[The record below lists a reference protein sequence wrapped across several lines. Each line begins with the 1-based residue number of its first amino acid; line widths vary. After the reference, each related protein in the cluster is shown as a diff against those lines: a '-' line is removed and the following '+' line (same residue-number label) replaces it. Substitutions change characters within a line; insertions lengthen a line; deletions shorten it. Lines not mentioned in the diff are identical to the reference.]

1 LPTLDRP
8 EPPYLQIAGR
18 IRADIVSGKLSEG
31 DTVPSAREIA
41 RTWGVAMAT
50 ATKVLATLRSE
61 GLVRPVTGVG
71 TVVAARDTLHR
82 SAEDRGLAAA
92 RTGRIYPPGHYA
104 KIRSAALEPAPER
117 AAGALGIDEGAPAI
131 RRQRTTYGPDDRPL
145 STSVSWFDGAV
156 ASKAPA
162 LLQTERILEGTAA
175 YLATRLGTAVVATRE
190 QLAAGFAG
198 EEDAA
203 ALEITAGSAVLLSRS
218 TFLGADGLVLEYGES
233 AALPEHWV
241 FHEYAIEDGE

>member
-1 LPTLDRP
+1 VPTLDRP

-18 IRADIVSGKLSEG
+18 IRAEIVSGRLTEG
-31 DTVPSAREIA
+31 ATVPSAREIA

-82 SAEDRGLAAA
+82 SAEDRHFASA
-92 RTGRIYPPGHYA
+92 RTGKIYPPGHYA
-104 KIRSAALEPAPER
+104 TIRSASLAPAPGQV
-117 AAGALGIDEGAPAI
+117 AGALGIDEGAPAI

-145 STSVSWFDGAV
+145 STSVSWFDGA
-156 ASKAPA
+156 AAAKAPA
-162 LLQTERILEGTAA
+162 LLVTDRILEGTAA
-175 YLATRLGTAVVATRE
+175 YLAARLGTAVAGTRE

-203 ALEITAGSAVLLSRS
+203 ELDIATGSAVLLSRS
-218 TFLGADGLVLEYGES
+218 TFLTADGLVLEYGES
-233 AALPEHWV
+233 AALPDHWV
-241 FHEYAIEDGE
+241 FHEYATEDGE